1 MSSRNER
8 LSPEERK
15 NAAIIYKIIKEAK
28 VLFGTKSAKEVSK
41 WVTNQFKKQTMFSL
55 EYFEIADEQT
65 LLECKRK
72 NKLKQYR
79 GFIAVFV
86 NNIRL
91 IDNISLK

>member
-15 NAAIIYKIIKEAK
+15 KAAIIYQILQESKK
-28 VLFGTKSAKEVSK
+28 LFQKKSAKEVTQ
-41 WVTNQFKKQTMFSL
+41 WVQKQFQKQTLFSL
-55 EYFEIADEQT
+55 EYFEIADEKT

-72 NKLKQYR
+72 NKLKNYR
-79 GFIAVFV
+79 CFIAVFV